1 MKTTKG
7 HKMLNPFIFLLIFF
21 VAPCIVNLLTL
32 CIYDGY
38 HACDD
43 STYSK
48 RSKFIRILSFT
59 PVINIVMAVI
69 FIILFVIAFCKV
81 FLKNENN

>member
-1 MKTTKG
+1 MKTNKG
-7 HKMLNPFIFLLIFF
+7 LKMLNPFIFLLVFF

-38 HACDD
+38 HTCDFQ
-43 STYSK
+43 TYSK

>member
-7 HKMLNPFIFLLIFF
+7 HKMLNPFIFLLVFF

-38 HACDD
+38 HDCDF

-48 RSKFIRILSFT
+48 RSKIIRILSFT

-69 FIILFVIAFCKV
+69 FITLFLIAFYKV
-81 FLKNENN
+81 FFKNENN